1 MQREQCLMNLEER
14 CRKYMDVNVNRVE
27 DGEEEG
33 GESVIDLK
41 LERKK
46 TNRYEEMLK

>member
-1 MQREQCLMNLEER
+1 MHREQCLMNLEER

-27 DGEEEG
+27 DGEGG
-33 GESVIDLK
+33 GESVIELN

-46 TNRYEEMLK
+46 TSRYE